1 MGHLLNREWLRD
13 RLRLRRS
20 ASYRLI
26 GGTATALI
34 NSDAVLTLLNRSRR
48 GPQPVLA
55 EIPSDICTAEEL
67 IAAIPSLA
75 ECGVTPALLLAWTH
89 RTKNPPPHFVLT
101 SKIRRFRRSQFTE
114 WLEAASSPKG
124 AR

>member
-1 MGHLLNREWLRD
+1 MMNREWLRN
-13 RLRLRRS
+13 RLRLKRS

-26 GGTATALI
+26 GGTKTALI

-55 EIPSDICTAEEL
+55 KIPSDICTAEEL
-67 IAAIPSLA
+67 VEAIPSLA
-75 ECGVTPALLLAWTH
+75 ECGVTPARLLAWTH

-101 SKIRRFRRSQFTE
+101 TKIRRFRRSQFTE
-114 WLEAASSPKG
+114 WLEVASSPRRG
-124 AR
+124 EQ

>member
-1 MGHLLNREWLRD
+1 MGHFLNREWLRS

-101 SKIRRFRRSQFTE
+101 SKIRRFRRSQFSA
-114 WLEAASSPKG
+114 WLDGASFPKG